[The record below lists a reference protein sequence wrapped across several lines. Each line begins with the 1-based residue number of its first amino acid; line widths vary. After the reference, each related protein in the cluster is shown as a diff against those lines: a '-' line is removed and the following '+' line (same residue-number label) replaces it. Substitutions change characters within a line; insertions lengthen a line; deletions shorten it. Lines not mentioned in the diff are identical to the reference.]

1 MCLLIP
7 MLFTSCHASVCTA
20 IFFVF
25 LTDIYFFNLLLKQE
39 IELIQNHKSLQVF
52 NRSLALWVMSK
63 ELENNGDLR
72 PFLLL
77 YNPVPFQN
85 DNNPPEIF
93 LIKQIIYMCM
103 LKMSVFTNFAYLGI
117 FLKKK
122 TEKKPPYIIYI
133 EVFRENSSK
142 HTYEFLSF
150 HVSIL

>member
-7 MLFTSCHASVCTA
+7 RLCTSCHASVCIA

-25 LTDIYFFNLLLKQE
+25 LTDINFFNLLLKQE

-52 NRSLALWVMSK
+52 NRSLALWVMSQ
-63 ELENNGDLR
+63 ELENNWDLR

-77 YNPVPFQN
+77 YNPIPFQN
-85 DNNPPEIF
+85 NNNPPEIF

-117 FLKKK
+117 FL
-122 TEKKPPYIIYI
+122 
-133 EVFRENSSK
+133 
-142 HTYEFLSF
+142 
-150 HVSIL
+150 